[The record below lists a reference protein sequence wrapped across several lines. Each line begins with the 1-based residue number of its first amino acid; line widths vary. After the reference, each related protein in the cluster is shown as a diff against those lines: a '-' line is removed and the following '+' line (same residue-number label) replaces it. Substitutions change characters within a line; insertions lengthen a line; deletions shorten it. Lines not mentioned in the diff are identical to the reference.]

1 MTLLSVACLS
11 GFHVFS
17 SLVEYLGVV
26 ARNYPLHTLR
36 ATVAQFNGVPVY
48 YFLQLV
54 FSWFV
59 LGKVLINQLEE
70 LPAQVHSTSQIKWG
84 IEPRDDSFSSSAL
97 GSRPFV
103 F

>member
-1 MTLLSVACLS
+1 MALLAVARLGS
-11 GFHVFS
+11 FRFFS
-17 SLVEYLGVV
+17 SLVEYLCVV
-26 ARNYPLHTLR
+26 ARYYPLHTLR
-36 ATVAQFNGVPVY
+36 ATVAQFDGVSVY

-54 FSWFV
+54 FPWFILGEV
-59 LGKVLINQLEE
+59 LVNQLEE

>member
-1 MTLLSVACLS
+1 MALLTVAHLR

-26 ARNYPLHTLR
+26 TRNYPLHTLR

-70 LPAQVHSTSQIKWG
+70 LPAQVHSTSQIEWR
-84 IEPRDDSFSSSAL
+84 IEPRDYPFSSPVL
-97 GSRPFV
+97 GSRPFI